1 MEQAFEKSLER
12 VNAFV
17 ERLLVFP
24 VAATALILIVN
35 VFTRYVL
42 RFSLTWSAELARYC
56 MVWAAFPAI
65 AVLANRN
72 QHLAVDLLQKS
83 LRGVS
88 KRILQAAALVGSA
101 VLFAVQTAYGLS
113 FVLQARGQVAPS
125 IQALPMSVVYAVI
138 PISGAYML
146 AGAAVNLL
154 RVFARGSRP

>member
-1 MEQAFEKSLER
+1 
-12 VNAFV
+12 
-17 ERLLVFP
+17 
-24 VAATALILIVN
+24 
-35 VFTRYVL
+35 
-42 RFSLTWSAELARYC
+42 